1 MNHNAPNHYGH
12 GVTNAE
18 IVALREERAALLKAL
33 DDLVGAWDRS
43 PPYLAGFL
51 EKVQRARLVLTT
63 LKQEEKQ

>member
-18 IVALREERAALLKAL
+18 IVTLREERAALLKAL
-33 DDLVGAWDRS
+33 DDLVEAFDVGRPDIVH
-43 PPYLAGFL
+43 LMI
-51 EKVQRARLVLTT
+51 QRARLVLTT